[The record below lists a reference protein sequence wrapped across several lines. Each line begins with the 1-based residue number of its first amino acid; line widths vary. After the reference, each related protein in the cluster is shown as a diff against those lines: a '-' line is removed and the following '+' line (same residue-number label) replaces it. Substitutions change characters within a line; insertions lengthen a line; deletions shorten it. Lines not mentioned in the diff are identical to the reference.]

1 MSEFEVTTAPT
12 EFAGEQEEITTLSQD
27 IQAVFADGKATI
39 GELLSR
45 TDQKSFGFFLVL
57 FGMPTAIPAPPGF
70 ATPFGIVLMVLAVQI
85 LKGQLSPTLPPKL
98 LTRDIG
104 GATGKFLMRLAKV
117 LAFFEKLLKPRMGW
131 LYNQKLFRYW
141 IAPTMVL
148 ASFCVIL
155 PLPATNSVPAIG
167 MAIVGLGMLEE
178 DGVFALL
185 GWVTMLVGIAIAL
198 IAMPAGL
205 IWAAGK
211 LGITMPW
218 ATSMLGV
225 I

>member
-1 MSEFEVTTAPT
+1 MSEIEVTATSA
-12 EFAGEQEEITTLSQD
+12 EVAGEEKRNTTLSHD

-70 ATPFGIVLMVLAVQI
+70 ATPFGIVLMVLAIQI
-85 LKGQLSPTLPPKL
+85 LKGQSGPTLPQKL
-98 LTRDIG
+98 LTREIG
-104 GATGKFLMRLAKV
+104 GATGKFLMRLSKI
-117 LAFFEKLLKPRMGW
+117 LAFFEKLLRPRMGW

-148 ASFCVIL
+148 AAFCVIL

-178 DGVFALL
+178 DGMFALM
-185 GWVTMLVGIAIAL
+185 GWITMLVGIGIAL
-198 IAMPAGL
+198 VPMTAILVWGAGKVGFTL
-205 IWAAGK
+205 PWAAG
-211 LGITMPW
+211 
-218 ATSMLGV
+218 MLGV